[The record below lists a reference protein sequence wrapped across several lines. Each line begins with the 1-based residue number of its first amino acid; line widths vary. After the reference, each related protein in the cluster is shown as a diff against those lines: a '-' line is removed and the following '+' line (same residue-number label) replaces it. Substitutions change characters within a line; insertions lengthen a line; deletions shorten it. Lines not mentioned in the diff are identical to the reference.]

1 MNQQTEQ
8 IWTMLVRVGVVGG
21 LAPEVGELD
30 SPWYVKTLLAVS
42 AWLAALFVIGF
53 VGTNLKFIFTNVTA
67 SLITGGAM
75 IGYAYAILR
84 GTKYEFVKN
93 FTLAMSFAGQALVMQ
108 AIFFGM
114 TFEDE
119 VAWAL
124 LALLQVLL
132 IVFMQNFVHRV
143 VSSSIAAFAFCMAL
157 TSVGVPSVMS
167 SVIMFLTSWLWL
179 NEFRYTRHMRK
190 IRAIGYGLVLALIPL
205 KGTALSSYEF
215 LGWRSP
221 YRPSELLVQP
231 WMGDVLAGAVTLYVV
246 WQLLRRR
253 GMAIS
258 EWLSIAALLGTAL
271 LSAVSIEAQGITVGV
286 VVLLLG
292 FAGGNRVLLGLG
304 IASLLFYISSYYYL
318 LDATL
323 LAKAQTLFV
332 AGLILLATRWAML
345 RILRAETEVKD
356 A

>member
-1 MNQQTEQ
+1 
-8 IWTMLVRVGVVGG
+8 
-21 LAPEVGELD
+21 
-30 SPWYVKTLLAVS
+30 
-42 AWLAALFVIGF
+42 
-53 VGTNLKFIFTNVTA
+53 
-67 SLITGGAM
+67 
-75 IGYAYAILR
+75 
-84 GTKYEFVKN
+84 
-93 FTLAMSFAGQALVMQ
+93 
-108 AIFFGM
+108 M

>member
-8 IWTMLVRVGVVGG
+8 IWTILVRAGVVDGP
-21 LAPEVGELD
+21 APELGELD

-42 AWLAALFVIGF
+42 AWLAALLVIGF
-53 VGTNLKFIFTNVTA
+53 VGSNLKFIFTNITA

-93 FTLAMSFAGQALVMQ
+93 FTLAMSFAGQALVML
-108 AIFFGM
+108 AIFFNT
-114 TFEDE
+114 TFENE

-124 LALLQVLL
+124 VVLLQVPLAM
-132 IVFMQNFVHRV
+132 FMQNFVHRV

-157 TSVGVPSVMS
+157 IFVGVPYAVSS
-167 SVIMFLTSWLWL
+167 SVIMFLASWLWL
-179 NEFRYTRHMRK
+179 NEFRHPRHLRE

-205 KGTALSSYEF
+205 KGTLLSNYNF
-215 LGWRSP
+215 LRSP
-221 YRPSELLVQP
+221 SQPSELLVQP
-231 WMGDVLAGAVTLYVV
+231 WMGEVFTGSVTLYVV
-246 WQLLRRR
+246 WRLLRRR

-271 LSAVSIEAQGITVGV
+271 LCAVSIKAQGVTVGV
-286 VVLLLG
+286 VILLLG
-292 FAGGNRVLLGLG
+292 FAGGNRVLFGLG
-304 IASLLFYISSYYYL
+304 ITSLLFYISFYYYS

-323 LAKAQTLFV
+323 LAKSQTLFV
-332 AGLILLATRWAML
+332 AGLILLATRWTML
-345 RILRAETEVKD
+345 RLLRE
-356 A
+356 